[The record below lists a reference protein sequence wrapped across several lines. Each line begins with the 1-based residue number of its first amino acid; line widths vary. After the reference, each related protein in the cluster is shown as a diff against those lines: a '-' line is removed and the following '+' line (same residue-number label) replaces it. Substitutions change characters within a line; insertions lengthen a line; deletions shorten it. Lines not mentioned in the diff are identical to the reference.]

1 MWMAP
6 NPHVCKPNTI
16 CALMQ
21 VAEKQVLDKG
31 CKRSVRLAPGLG
43 TRSALVCGGVT
54 RGTGLGLHHVVLDMR
69 LLRLG
74 RRRGADCLYRGARR

>member
-1 MWMAP
+1 MAP
-6 NPHVCKPNTI
+6 NPHVCKPNNI

-54 RGTGLGLHHVVLDMR
+54 RGTGLGLQMHILCTRHT
-69 LLRLG
+69 
-74 RRRGADCLYRGARR
+74 